1 MFRSQGQA
9 SLQNR
14 RNFLRILG
22 VQRRKQGEREAAR
35 GRRAKKL
42 TPLGC
47 ASRFAFASLSPLFA
61 QHARKFTTVLQAK
74 NKQHSDDGGPLEI
87 IANLNIYKKL
97 SRLVEG
103 QAIEKPTC
111 AKLLKITSWMRVFTW
126 YDYNTILAKSRRIK
140 ATTGSCCWTVWFVQ
154 CRNNCQSPL

>member
-1 MFRSQGQA
+1 MFQSQGQA

-22 VQRRKQGEREAAR
+22 VQRRKQGEREAVR

-47 ASRFAFASLSPLFA
+47 DSRFAFASLSPLFA
-61 QHARKFTTVLQAK
+61 QHAQKFTPVLQAK

-103 QAIEKPTC
+103 HAIEKPAC
-111 AKLLKITSWMRVFTW
+111 AKLLKITSWM
-126 YDYNTILAKSRRIK
+126 
-140 ATTGSCCWTVWFVQ
+140 
-154 CRNNCQSPL
+154 